1 MINSVKVA
9 HSLPGRSRLTIK
21 SSLRP
26 VLVECLF
33 REISGI
39 YSATYNEVTGSLILY
54 HNCKLTLKKI
64 LKYIKLYLLNRKREE
79 KQEWLHY
86 LSIVVCAGVFFAS
99 WYVNRNPLLMIWS
112 PIVHKVVIATALLTS
127 LDVMKDGVLNV
138 LKEHKPNANTL
149 TATSI
154 LAAIYIGNPASA
166 LVITMMST
174 VSELLTQYTTEKTKN
189 YIRSV
194 LQLNTNYAWR
204 INKNGEEEKVET
216 SKIIAS
222 DRIKVYV
229 GERVPVDGTVLS
241 GTAAVDESSITGEYM
256 PKEVTTSMKVYAGSI
271 LQSGELTV
279 VAEKVGNDT
288 AISRILQ
295 LLEEAQ
301 EKRAPI
307 QNMTDTLA
315 EKMVPVSFGLALLT
329 FLLTRNVN
337 RAMNMLVIDFVCGIK
352 LSTATA
358 LYASIGKAAK
368 NGAIVKGSNH
378 IESMSK
384 LGTVILDKTG
394 TITEGSPIVK
404 DVLTYNG
411 YSKEQVVQ
419 FAAVAEK
426 NSSHPIADAIL
437 KKAKEWGIKIPN
449 RDQHSQM
456 ETIVGKGISASLD
469 GKQIVVGS
477 LRFMREMKVN
487 IEEYLH
493 KINQEDNVIYVA
505 YNHSLVGVISIFDKI
520 RNGMYQTVQHLRHQ
534 GINEIVMITG
544 DKRAVAKETALRLG
558 LDWYHAETLPSEK
571 AEFVKNY
578 GQRHTVMMVGDGIN
592 DAPALAH
599 AQIGVT
605 MGSKRTDI
613 ASEASDIIITGDN
626 PTILPELVG
635 LSKLTMN
642 KIKQNFIAT
651 FVINGAAILLGAL
664 GVITPVLGAAIH
676 NAATIGVVLNS
687 ATILWKGDKRIGT
700 EILHFA

>member
-1 MINSVKVA
+1 MINSVSVA

-21 SSLRP
+21 SSMRP
-26 VLVECLF
+26 VLIECLF

-54 HNCKLTLKKI
+54 HNCKLTLKMI
-64 LKYIKLYLLNRKREE
+64 LKYIQHSLLTKKREE
-79 KQEWLHY
+79 KQAWLHY
-86 LSIVVCAGVFFAS
+86 ISIVACAGVFFAS
-99 WYVNRNPLLMIWS
+99 WYVNRNPLLIMWS
-112 PIVHKVVIATALLTS
+112 PIVHKVAIATALLTS
-127 LDVMKDGVLNV
+127 LDVMRDGLLNV
-138 LKEHKPNANTL
+138 IKEHKPNANTL

-204 INKNGEEEKVET
+204 VNNNGEEEKVEIT
-216 SKIIAS
+216 KITVT
-222 DRIKVYV
+222 DRIKVYI
-229 GERVPVDGTVLS
+229 GEKVPVDGTVIS
-241 GTAAVDESSITGEYM
+241 GTGVVDESSITGEFM
-256 PKEVTTSMKVYAGSI
+256 PKEVTSSMKVYAGSV
-271 LQSGELTV
+271 LQSGELMV
-279 VAEKVGNDT
+279 EADKVGDDT

-301 EKRAPI
+301 ERRAPI
-307 QNMTDTLA
+307 QNMTDALA

-368 NGAIVKGSNH
+368 KGAIVKGSNH
-378 IESMSK
+378 IENLSK

-411 YSKEQVVQ
+411 YSKEEVLQL
-419 FAAVAEK
+419 AAVAEK

-437 KKAKEWGIKIPN
+437 KKVKDWGIKVPN
-449 RDQHSQM
+449 RDQDSQM
-456 ETIVGKGISASLD
+456 ETVVGKGICASLH

-477 LRFMREMKVN
+477 LRFMKEMKIN

-493 KINQEDNVIYVA
+493 KANQEDNMIYVA
-505 YNHSLVGVISIFDKI
+505 YNQSLIGAISIFDKI
-520 RNGMYQTVQHLRHQ
+520 RTGMHQAVQHLRQQ

-544 DKRAVAKETALRLG
+544 DKRAVAKETARRLG
-558 LDWYHAETLPSEK
+558 LDWYHAETLPAEK
-571 AEFVKNY
+571 AEYVKNY
-578 GQRHTVMMVGDGIN
+578 GQRHPVMMVGDGIN

-599 AQIGVT
+599 AQVGVT

-613 ASEASDIIITGDN
+613 ASEASDIIITADN

-635 LSKLTMN
+635 LSKLTMD

-651 FVINGAAILLGAL
+651 FLINGAAILFGAL
-664 GVITPVLGAAIH
+664 GLITPVLGAAMI
-676 NAATIGVVLNS
+676 TP
-687 ATILWKGDKRIGT
+687 T
-700 EILHFA
+700 